1 MDARSVIC
9 RVVCAKTDCE
19 IVVAVVGAARRS
31 IRLAAIAVVAFVRR
45 VLVPDELDFYGATV
59 TLAKESN

>member
-1 MDARSVIC
+1 MDARRVIC
-9 RVVCAKTDCE
+9 LVVCAKTDCE
-19 IVVAVVGAARRS
+19 IVVAVVGAAKRS
-31 IRLAAIAVVAFVRR
+31 IRLAAIAFVFFVRR